1 MSLIDVL
8 ININL
13 IIRILDIYISSWRF
27 LRMKPTTHLLGETFL
42 INLHNTFICSPST
55 LVICFQLLAD
65 LLVVSRVVLQLLID
79 KVNISVI
86 NLELGWNWIVQSYWI
101 LYFQIHKF
109 RVIPY
114 LNASFFENFLASF
127 HRNDAFWTN
136 HVVFLVQHTALSQL
150 FELYL
155 LFNLCF
161 KFVWILELLF
171 WSPLLILLNLISIL
185 KVVMHNYLIII
196 DENIVDNIDLS
207 FTVVC
212 RNIALLDSLM
222 VSKFWA
228 GEWFVFAYSF
238 II

>member
-1 MSLIDVL
+1 
-8 ININL
+8 
-13 IIRILDIYISSWRF
+13 
-27 LRMKPTTHLLGETFL
+27 MKPTAHLLGESFL
-42 INLHNTFICSPST
+42 VNLHNTFICSPST

-65 LLVVSRVVLQLLID
+65 LLVVSRIVLQVLID

-86 NLELGWNWIVQSYWI
+86 NLEFGWNWIVQSYWI
-101 LYFQIHKF
+101 LYFQIHEF

-114 LNASFFENFLASF
+114 LNATFFENFLASF